1 MLHHLDLIRQAT
13 FMEPLVHVVFPP
25 HDRRN
30 CRNSIRCYTCRRWG
44 HVAASCHFLSH
55 TNPLFWRAKITQ
67 SGNTQSDAVGTFEFV
82 SLGSF
87 SYEWTAAASHKN
99 ILFSDTGPVFCNA
112 TRLPDSAPMAGG
124 ASSYS
129 PPLFA
134 SFSDMHRV
142 LFGKVIINSDPSSS
156 STRPSDKKKP
166 TLLHSGDLRR
176 PHH

>member
-67 SGNTQSDAVGTFEFV
+67 SGNTQSDAVGTLNLFPSE
-82 SLGSF
+82 
-87 SYEWTAAASHKN
+87 ASHTNGQQQHLIK
-99 ILFSDTGPVFCNA
+99 ILFSVTQGQFFVTLQGYLIQHLWQVGPHRTV
-112 TRLPDSAPMAGG
+112 RLCLRLSPICIG
-124 ASSYS
+124 YS
-129 PPLFA
+129 LE
-134 SFSDMHRV
+134 R
-142 LFGKVIINSDPSSS
+142 
-156 STRPSDKKKP
+156 
-166 TLLHSGDLRR
+166 
-176 PHH
+176 